1 MLENPAHIPLI
12 MLHSS
17 ADCSPD
23 PFDPC
28 GNPANSYIS
37 TAYLP
42 QDQTFVV
49 GIPLRITEM

>member
-1 MLENPAHIPLI
+1 

-28 GNPANSYIS
+28 GNPANSYFS

-49 GIPLRITEM
+49 GIPLRITEK